1 MDFQKKYGKILL
13 PLITPYDENE
23 EIDYGKYAEL
33 IEYVITNDLC
43 DSLIVTGTT
52 GEASLLTFDERVKL
66 FETAVK
72 ASAGRNC
79 RHRLRLHEGDHRPD
93 EQGL

>member
-1 MDFQKKYGKILL
+1 MGLVEKYGRILL

-23 EIDYGKYAEL
+23 EVDYGKYEEL
-33 IEYVITNDLC
+33 INYVIEQDVC

-72 ASAGRNC
+72 ASAGRKPVIAGTGC
-79 RHRLRLHEGDHRPD
+79 ASTK
-93 EQGL
+93 

>member
-1 MDFQKKYGKILL
+1 MNSVVKKYGRILL

-23 EIDYGKYAEL
+23 EIDYGKFADL
-33 IEYVITNDLC
+33 INYVIEKDVC

-52 GEASLLTFDERVKL
+52 GEASLCTFDEREKL

-72 ASAGRNC
+72 TAV
-79 RHRLRLHEGDHRPD
+79 
-93 EQGL
+93 

>member
-1 MDFQKKYGKILL
+1 MNSVVKKYGRILL

-33 IEYVITNDLC
+33 IDYVIEKDVC

-52 GEASLLTFDERVKL
+52 GEASLLTFDERV
-66 FETAVK
+66 TV
-72 ASAGRNC
+72 SYT
-79 RHRLRLHEGDHRPD
+79 HLRSIIWRS
-93 EQGL
+93 